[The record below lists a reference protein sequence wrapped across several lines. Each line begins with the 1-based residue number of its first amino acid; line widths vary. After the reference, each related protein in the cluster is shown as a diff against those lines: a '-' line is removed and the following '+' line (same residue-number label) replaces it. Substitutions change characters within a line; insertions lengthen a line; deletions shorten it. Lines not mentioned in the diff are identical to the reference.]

1 MTPTQMSSV
10 ADADPGGTDPR
21 PLTAIINDLWEKLE
35 YLVRQE
41 MRLGI
46 TEAEEKADV
55 LKQELEERAG
65 QLKMDLGAM
74 AVGGTVAFAGLLALV
89 SALILLLARVMPA
102 WSAAL
107 IVGVVLSGAGVLLLK
122 RKPRTKG
129 VNARELVPQ
138 RTLDSLKQDA
148 QRITEAMK

>member
-1 MTPTQMSSV
+1 MNPQMSSATEPEPV
-10 ADADPGGTDPR
+10 GGDPR

-46 TEAEEKADV
+46 TEAEEKADL
-55 LKQELEERAG
+55 LKRELAERASD
-65 QLKMDLGAM
+65 LKVELTAM
-74 AVGGTVAFAGLLALV
+74 AVGGTVAFAGLLTLV
-89 SALILLLARVMPA
+89 SALVLLLARVLPA

-122 RKPRTKG
+122 RTNLKPKG
-129 VNARELVPQ
+129 MDARELVPQ
-138 RTLDSLKQDA
+138 RTLDSLKQDG